1 MAKKDK
7 GLLTGDP
14 ITYQTPSPAGGVQ
27 IETFI
32 PWTLVKR
39 GVKRQVITPIDA
51 PEQFQVEATVERQE
65 RKAAQDTPLIRA
77 LGLAH
82 HWQRLLDDGKVQT
95 IADIAQMEGID
106 VTQVRR
112 LLARLGIAAEVN
124 ARAVAI
130 PMGFTGEKVAS
141 GEADIAIQQV
151 SELMSVPGV
160 AVAGPFPPEVQTVST
175 FDAAI
180 FAERRARLAVL

>member
-112 LLARLGIAAEVN
+112 LLRLVLLAPTLVEMIVVSNEQASINLEFVLRRAIPSNWQEQQAMLSAKTEAANNSAPDACVAIRMCLGLAN
-124 ARAVAI
+124 SRAV
-130 PMGFTGEKVAS
+130 
-141 GEADIAIQQV
+141 
-151 SELMSVPGV
+151 
-160 AVAGPFPPEVQTVST
+160 
-175 FDAAI
+175 
-180 FAERRARLAVL
+180 